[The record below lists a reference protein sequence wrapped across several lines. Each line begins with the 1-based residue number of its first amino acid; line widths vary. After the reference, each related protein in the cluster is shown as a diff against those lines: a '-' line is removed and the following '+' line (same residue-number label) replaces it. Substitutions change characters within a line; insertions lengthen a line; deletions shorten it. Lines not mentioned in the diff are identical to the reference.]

1 MLPLIKEGKEAKRG
15 EPAGSPAAV
24 RLSNAPARCPQS
36 WPPWSGQPSA
46 APVPAPA
53 GAHRRPP
60 PWELNQSPCQVRRNL
75 KGSVVWPLWGT
86 GSCGAGPQTVCKM
99 QCVWGRRLICSPE
112 GGARRAA
119 LPSGCDREQCQFGGL
134 GGRWR

>member
-75 KGSVVWPLWGT
+75 KGSVVWPLG
-86 GSCGAGPQTVCKM
+86 GPAV
-99 QCVWGRRLICSPE
+99 VEPVRRLC
-112 GGARRAA
+112 AKCNA
-119 LPSGCDREQCQFGGL
+119 FGGE
-134 GGRWR
+134 G

>member
-36 WPPWSGQPSA
+36 WPPWCGQPSE

-53 GAHRRPP
+53 GAHRSPP
-60 PWELNQSPCQVRRNL
+60 PWEPPVTLPGQEESKRQRCL
-75 KGSVVWPLWGT
+75 ATWGT

-99 QCVWGRRLICSPE
+99 QCVWGRR
-112 GGARRAA
+112 
-119 LPSGCDREQCQFGGL
+119 
-134 GGRWR
+134 